1 MVVNEG
7 VSIYRAGRLLGI
19 NNSTAKVIVRQ
30 YREKGVIFKRRGERG
45 KSEAELLG
53 KQLSPP
59 QPDQTPPQPVPA
71 VPASPCA
78 QSDTQPEFSQ
88 QDQPTLPQ
96 FLALPY
102 LVVFTWI

>member
-53 KQLSPP
+53 KQVSPP
-59 QPDQTPPQPVPA
+59 QPDQTPPQPVA
-71 VPASPCA
+71 VVAASPCGH
-78 QSDTQPEFSQ
+78 SETQGEFSQ
-88 QDQPTLPQ
+88 QDQTTVPQ
-96 FLALPY
+96 FVAMPY